1 MIWAVVLLLAIDLEG
16 IKSEPNLE
24 RRSERALQNAADAMN
39 LARDAHRAGDSTK
52 AGAAL
57 NEVKESVELSYESL
71 VEAGKDPRRHPKHF
85 KAAELKTRDLLRR
98 LTDMSRAVSMED
110 RELVEKVRASVTEI
124 HDNLINGILSK
135 KKK

>member
-1 MIWAVVLLLAIDLEG
+1 MILAVLLLLAGDLDA

-24 RRSERALQNAADAMN
+24 RRSERALQNAASAMD

-71 VEAGKDPRRHPKHF
+71 VDAGKDPRRHPKYF

-110 RELVEKVRASVTEI
+110 RELVERVRTSVTEI